1 MPDAG
6 VSRVDFRIV
15 MSLSD
20 RSDAM
25 SSSIGDER
33 AEIPARMR
41 TVNNHV
47 DTQWSDIDKGRLFT
61 IGTFMYSGLT
71 AILHPLT
78 VVKIR
83 SQTASLAESPAG
95 ASTSLSNIGQYYRGM
110 PIVISLAVPARI
122 LYISTL
128 EYTRECV
135 SDNARYYVDH
145 PPPLLA
151 QYGREIRGLDPLIT
165 PAAGGIAGG
174 LAAVVSQCVVVPMDV
189 VSQKQMVMKS
199 EDYKRNGGAMQ
210 VTRTILAQ
218 SGFRGLFKGFG
229 LSLFTSLPTGTVWW
243 ATYAYTKDQ
252 LKGYADPDNP
262 SVKSIPLV
270 ARQASVQVISAVASA
285 IVSSSLTQPLDTV
298 KTRLQVGKSTNV
310 NMKLSSP
317 TTIVRELATT
327 KGLYKGLLPRIMHM
341 SVWGS
346 ILSAAFEYLKLVS
359 RKDYNQ

>member
-1 MPDAG
+1 M
-6 VSRVDFRIV
+6 
-15 MSLSD
+15 SD
-20 RSDAM
+20 RGDTM
-25 SSSIGDER
+25 SSSIGGER
-33 AEIPARMR
+33 AEIPAVPARMR
-41 TVNNHV
+41 AVNHV

-83 SQTASLAESPAG
+83 SQTASPAESRAG
-95 ASTSLSNIGQYYRGM
+95 PSTMSPSNIGQYYRGM

-128 EYTRECV
+128 EFTRESV
-135 SDNARYYVDH
+135 SNGARYYVDH
-145 PPPLLA
+145 PPPPLA
-151 QYGREIRGLDPLIT
+151 RYGEEIRGLEPLIT

-199 EDYKRNGGAMQ
+199 EDYKSKGGAMQ
-210 VTRTILAQ
+210 VTRTIIAQ
-218 SGFRGLFKGFG
+218 SGYRGLFKGFG

-243 ATYAYTKDQ
+243 ATYAYMKDQ
-252 LKGYADPDNP
+252 LKGYADPDNL
-262 SVKSIPLV
+262 SVKSIPLL
-270 ARQASVQVISAVASA
+270 ARQASVQVLSAVASA
-285 IVSSSLTQPLDTV
+285 IVASSLTQPLDTI
-298 KTRLQVGKSTNV
+298 KTRLQVGKSTDVNV
-310 NMKLSSP
+310 KLSSP
-317 TTIVRELATT
+317 TTIVRELAST
-327 KGLYKGLLPRIMHM
+327 KGLYKGLMPRIMHM